1 MIDPIDTHADNVVG
15 FRLSGDV
22 ESADFAGIAR
32 LIEERQRAHERVRLY
47 AELERDGEEELA
59 AFLKRFGYAVRNL
72 RAFEK
77 EAVVSPGPWPETMA
91 ALLVKA
97 LPALEARRFGAD
109 EREQALT
116 WVRS

>member
-1 MIDPIDTHADNVVG
+1 MIDLIGTDADNVVG
-15 FRLSGDV
+15 FRLRGDV
-22 ESADFAGIAR
+22 ESADFGDVAR

-47 AELERDGEEELA
+47 AELECDGEEQLA

-77 EAVVSPGPWPETMA
+77 EAVVSAEPWPETMA
-91 ALLVKA
+91 VLLVKSV
-97 LPALEARRFGAD
+97 PALEVKRFGPD
-109 EREQALT
+109 EREQALA